1 MRIFLYLYGKKTMI
15 LIEIIPKDL
24 GELKDGRYN
33 QLHPRIA
40 QKYNALWL
48 KHLGLSNAMICKIEG
63 ICNNTLLSFF
73 KQYNEGGLAKLQ
85 EINFYRPASALSDFS
100 VDIKKYFDENP
111 PTSISMASAK
121 IEELTGIKR
130 GETQVRKFL
139 KNNGFEFRRVGTIPA
154 KALSEEKKTS
164 RKFFWSRN

>member
-1 MRIFLYLYGKKTMI
+1 MRIISYLYSKKLMI
-15 LIEIIPKDL
+15 RIEINPRDL
-24 GELKDGRYN
+24 ADLKEGRYS
-33 QLHPRIA
+33 QPHPRIA

-85 EINFYRPASALSDFS
+85 EINFYRPASVLSDFS
-100 VDIKKYFDENP
+100 ADIKKYFDENP

-139 KNNGFEFRRVGTIPA
+139 KNNGFKFRRVGTIPA
-154 KALSEEKKTS
+154 KALTEEKKTS
-164 RKFFWSRN
+164 REFFWSRN